1 MNDDKPTYQQLSA
14 KLDVVLSQLQEPDV
28 DVDQALKLYEEG
40 LQLAKKCEAHLK
52 RAENKLTKLAPQAKL
67 G

>member
-1 MNDDKPTYQQLSA
+1 MSEDKLTYQQLSTN
-14 KLDVVLSQLQEPDV
+14 LDRVLAQLQEPDI

-40 LQLAKKCEAHLK
+40 LRLAKQCEARLK
-52 RAENKLTKLAPQAKL
+52 QAENKLTKLAPQTKL

>member
-1 MNDDKPTYQQLSA
+1 MNEDKLTYQQLSA
-14 KLDVVLSQLQEPDV
+14 NLDHVLARLQESDI

-40 LQLAKKCEAHLK
+40 LRLAKQCEARLK
-52 RAENKLTKLAPQAKL
+52 QAENKLTKLAPQAKL